1 MKLLN
6 TLIALTLALCTAL
19 THAADADPPA
29 VVGRLNYI
37 SGTVSF
43 APAQANEDWSAAE
56 LNRPITTGDRLWS
69 DTSGRAE
76 MHVGSL
82 AIRMGAQTSLDVL
95 ALDERTL
102 QLRLAQGS
110 MNLRVRRLASDK
122 LLEIATPS
130 GAVVVKQP
138 GSYRINV
145 DPSGAATMVAVRGGG
160 QVEVFTG
167 NSSFAIRDNQE
178 AEISGSRQDLFA
190 ASPPDD
196 FDRWTAGRDEREDRV
211 VSTRYVPEEMT
222 GYEDLDHYGA
232 WRTAPDYGPVWV
244 PTAGTGRMGAISQR
258 PLGVD
263 LSLGLDVG
271 G

>member
-43 APAQANEDWSAAE
+43 APAQADEDWSAAE

-69 DTSGRAE
+69 DTRGRAE

-138 GSYRINV
+138 GSSRINV
-145 DPSGAATMVAVRGGG
+145 DPSAAATMANC
-160 QVEVFTG
+160 T
-167 NSSFAIRDNQE
+167 
-178 AEISGSRQDLFA
+178 SRE
-190 ASPPDD
+190 ASPTTYTPGTHVSPKLSVLTVPLRVNSQPRRFANSDCC
-196 FDRWTAGRDEREDRV
+196 ACVDERN
-211 VSTRYVPEEMT
+211 TP
-222 GYEDLDHYGA
+222 
-232 WRTAPDYGPVWV
+232 
-244 PTAGTGRMGAISQR
+244 
-258 PLGVD
+258 
-263 LSLGLDVG
+263 
-271 G
+271 